1 MNKIL
6 AIAAIALA
14 AMSAEADSAT
24 TNVVQYTDAQKA
36 ARAARA
42 TAWRETWAKM
52 SPEEREAH
60 RKSQQR
66 KLLEQ
71 RTASGE
77 VSRTKDKD
85 GNIVITYRDGSVR
98 VHKCGK

>member
-1 MNKIL
+1 MKRIL
-6 AIAAIALA
+6 GIAVVALVAI
-14 AMSAEADSAT
+14 SAEADSAV
-24 TNVVQYTDAQKA
+24 TNVVQYTDAQKDE
-36 ARAARA
+36 RAARA
-42 TAWRETWAKM
+42 TAWRETWMKM

-60 RKSQQR
+60 RSSQKR

-77 VSRTKDKD
+77 VARTRDKD
-85 GNIVITYRDGSVR
+85 GNIVITYRDGSVC